1 MHRTFKRSIYRML
14 PLASLVTSI
23 WALARLLFQAS
34 RKGFWASPWFFGWAH
49 WEICLGWTVEGRIG
63 QVTNRLT
70 AMQFDDQKAVINEA
84 YSSRETCKIKF
95 FAVGVE
101 SLNTR
106 VRKYLREQKLC
117 RGVENMFMT
126 RREHFSPFFFFSFLV
141 RRCL

>member
-1 MHRTFKRSIYRML
+1 
-14 PLASLVTSI
+14 
-23 WALARLLFQAS
+23 
-34 RKGFWASPWFFGWAH
+34 
-49 WEICLGWTVEGRIG
+49 
-63 QVTNRLT
+63 
-70 AMQFDDQKAVINEA
+70 MQFDDQKAVMNEA